1 MKRLEKYSEEPVE
14 EDDQDKKKKK
24 KKKWA
29 PKEKPTEQDWW
40 KLRVNFLLKF
50 TVIAINNHFQIIFKW
65 NIILGNGCVF
75 NKYYLILIF
84 INK

>member
-29 PKEKPTEQDWW
+29 PKEKPKEQD
-40 KLRVNFLLKF
+40 
-50 TVIAINNHFQIIFKW
+50 
-65 NIILGNGCVF
+65 
-75 NKYYLILIF
+75 
-84 INK
+84 

>member
-29 PKEKPTEQDWW
+29 PKEKPTEQD
-40 KLRVNFLLKF
+40 
-50 TVIAINNHFQIIFKW
+50 
-65 NIILGNGCVF
+65 
-75 NKYYLILIF
+75 
-84 INK
+84 

>member
-40 KLRVNFLLKF
+40 KLRVNR
-50 TVIAINNHFQIIFKW
+50 
-65 NIILGNGCVF
+65 
-75 NKYYLILIF
+75 
-84 INK
+84 